1 MTQFDMDALVDL
13 KLLILKDL
21 EKTLKMVYE
30 HKYRNILTRIVSNR
44 RRFTKKSLPVDTA
57 ENICRY
63 NTLSLSLVGY
73 LSNLFDV
80 FGESAVL
87 NAKKAFEENGSKWG
101 KKLRKKLSPQGGI
114 SDFNNYI
121 KALYIDVPEADFLR
135 IQDNRL
141 EWHLESG
148 GPGSAGESFRKFQ
161 TGFYDIKAAWLVSF
175 IKSLSPQYSIS
186 FEKGSG
192 EEIAVITN
200 IELKEIDGQNR

>member
-1 MTQFDMDALVDL
+1 MTQLDMDILFDL

-30 HKYRNILTRIVSNR
+30 HQYRNILARIVSNK

-87 NAKKAFEENGSKWG
+87 NAKKAFEENGFKWG
-101 KKLRKKLSPQGGI
+101 KKLRKKLSLQSDI
-114 SDFNNYI
+114 SDYYNYI
-121 KALYIDVPEADFLR
+121 KVLYIDVPEADFLETA
-135 IQDNRL
+135 DNRL
-141 EWHLESG
+141 EWHFG
-148 GPGSAGESFRKFQ
+148 GSLPGSSGESFRRFQ
-161 TGFYDIKAAWLVSF
+161 TGFYDIKAAWLMNF
-175 IKSLSPQYSIS
+175 IKSFTPQYYCSFDKKPGEGDSSIT
-186 FEKGSG
+186 G
-192 EEIAVITN
+192 
-200 IELKEIDGQNR
+200 IELKEINEQNR

>member
-1 MTQFDMDALVDL
+1 MDALVDL

-30 HKYRNILTRIVSNR
+30 HQYRNILARIVSNK

-87 NAKKAFEENGSKWG
+87 NAKKAFEENGCKWG

-121 KALYIDVPEADFLR
+121 KALYIDVPEADFLETTGS
-135 IQDNRL
+135 QL
-141 EWHLESG
+141 EWHLSG
-148 GPGSAGESFRKFQ
+148 SLPGSAGESFRKFQ
-161 TGFYDIKAAWLVSF
+161 TNFYDIKASWLKNF
-175 IKSLSPQYSIS
+175 IKGFAPQYSGS
-186 FEKGSG
+186 FEKRAG
-192 EEIAVITN
+192 EADIVITG
-200 IELKEIDGQNR
+200 IELKETGEQNN